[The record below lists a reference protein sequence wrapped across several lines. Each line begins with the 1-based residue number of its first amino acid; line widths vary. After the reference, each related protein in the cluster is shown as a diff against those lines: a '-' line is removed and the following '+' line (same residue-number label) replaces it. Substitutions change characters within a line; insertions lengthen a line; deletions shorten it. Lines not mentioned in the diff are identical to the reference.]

1 MRLGDKIKKI
11 RDLKGLKQ
19 EELATLLNISPQAY
33 SKIERNE
40 TKLDMERLKQIAD
53 IFGVSVEAIEQFD
66 DKNLFF
72 NHMQEC
78 KDSVTINN
86 YYNSDQAVFEKIIEQ
101 QKELIAQ
108 QKEEIAFL
116 RGQLDRLLKSNIK

>member
-1 MRLGDKIKKI
+1 MKA
-11 RDLKGLKQ
+11 LKQ
-19 EELATLLNISPQAY
+19 EELAALLNISPQAY

-72 NHMQEC
+72 NHMQEP
-78 KDSVTINN
+78 KDSITINN

-116 RGQLDRLLKSNIK
+116 RDQLDRLLKSNIK